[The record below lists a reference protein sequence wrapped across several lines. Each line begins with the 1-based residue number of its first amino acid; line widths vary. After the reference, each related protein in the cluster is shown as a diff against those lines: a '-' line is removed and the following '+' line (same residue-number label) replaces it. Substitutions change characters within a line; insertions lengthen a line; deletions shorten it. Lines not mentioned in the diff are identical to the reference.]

1 MHTPTLNDFK
11 QADILR
17 VLPSNSHKRRSSFTP
32 LWPKNPLTLA
42 SHGGKVYQVFGDIFM
57 YLSFVLGQ
65 LIKDSNGVKLGKLED
80 LVASPGP
87 HLPVISAVVV
97 RINRHEVRNIAWDL
111 FDYDVETEWFSL
123 AVPISEVRNYRISDE
138 DLLLKTN
145 VLDKQIVDVHDYRV
159 VRVNDVRI
167 EPSGGRLYLVGVD
180 TGMRGLVRRMG
191 LMHVSDKLAR
201 IIKVKPS
208 SKVIAWH
215 DVEAFERGV
224 GRIKLKVSSAR
235 LSALHPSDIARIVN
249 ELDPDQ
255 RTDVIE
261 SLDVETAAE
270 VLTEAHPEVQASI
283 VENLEDEL
291 AADILEEMEPD
302 EAADVLGDVSAEKRE
317 DILEEMEPE
326 EAEDVKELLEYE
338 DNTAGGLMTT
348 EYVSISRDVTAQQ
361 TIDKIRELEPSA
373 ETIYYLYVVDPS
385 EHLVGVISLRELIV
399 AKPDTPVE
407 EFMESKVVHVHP
419 DAAIEEI
426 AQTLSDYNLLALPV
440 VDDENRLQ
448 GIITVD
454 DALEEILPEG
464 WRRRVP
470 KLWR

>member
-1 MHTPTLNDFK
+1 
-11 QADILR
+11 
-17 VLPSNSHKRRSSFTP
+17 
-32 LWPKNPLTLA
+32 
-42 SHGGKVYQVFGDIFM
+42 M

-65 LIKDSNGVKLGKLED
+65 LIKDPEGNELGRLDD
-80 LVASPGP
+80 LVASPAP

-97 RINRHEVRNIAWDL
+97 RVNRQGNRSISWKCFN
-111 FDYDVETEWFSL
+111 YDPDSERFSL
-123 AVPISEVRNYRISDE
+123 AVPVDQATDYRIGDE

-145 VLDKQIVDVHDYRV
+145 VMDKQIVDVHDYRV

-167 EPSGGRLYLVGVD
+167 EPTGGRLYLVGVD

-191 LMHVSDKLAR
+191 LMHFMDKLAKV
-201 IIKVKPS
+201 IKVKPDS
-208 SKVIAWH
+208 HIIAWH
-215 DVEAFERGV
+215 DVETFERGV
-224 GRIKLKVSSAR
+224 GRLKLKVSSER

-255 RTDVIE
+255 RADIIG

-270 VLTEAHPEVQASI
+270 VLSEAHPEIQASI

-302 EAADVLGDVSAEKRE
+302 EAADVLGDVSADKRE

-326 EAEDVKELLEYE
+326 EAEDVKELLSYE

-348 EYVSISRDVTAQQ
+348 EYVAISKDLTAQQ
-361 TIDKIRELEPSA
+361 TIEKIRELEPSA
-373 ETIYYLYVVDPS
+373 ETVYYIYVTDSS
-385 EHLVGVISLRELIV
+385 EHLVGVISLRDLII
-399 AKPDTPVE
+399 AQPDTPVE
-407 EFMESKVVHVHP
+407 DFMVSKVVHVHL
-419 DAAIEEI
+419 DAGVEEI
-426 AQTLSDYNLLALPV
+426 AQTMSDYNLLAVPV
-440 VDDENRLQ
+440 VDEENRLQ

-454 DALEEILPEG
+454 DTLEEILPEG

-470 KLWR
+470 RLWR